1 MSVFVCFNRN
11 PLNMM
16 KNAFIIS
23 KLHIRLK
30 QLVRVLIYFGRPRP
44 RHVIK
49 TFQTVDPDI
58 WPFVNLGIEILALK
72 LVLEMELELELI
84 LQTPSFPVPSGL

>member
-30 QLVRVLIYFGRPRP
+30 QLVSTCILIYFGRPRS
-44 RHVIK
+44 RLVIK

-58 WPFVNLGIEILALK
+58 
-72 LVLEMELELELI
+72 
-84 LQTPSFPVPSGL
+84 